1 MKNLNN
7 NQKIILDNQA
17 KLVLP
22 KKQQKLTPLLEDFSN
37 THFLWWWTA
46 IALYLWHRKSIDF
59 DFFSNWNQWTFYNF
73 KKRIQKYWFDVSKED
88 NERYFYI
95 QDEEQEEF
103 HVNINWVKFTTFNY
117 YRTLYN
123 DQKIR
128 IMWKN
133 KILWWLQIASL
144 EELICMK
151 LFSIMSRNKFKDA
164 VDIYYILKNT
174 DEDLKYYLDKSKN
187 FYFKDI
193 IQENACLL
201 QLISKEWNKTE
212 SVDYIDVNHP
222 SDEIIVN
229 FLHNEAS
236 KLL

>member
-1 MKNLNN
+1 
-7 NQKIILDNQA
+7 
-17 KLVLP
+17 
-22 KKQQKLTPLLEDFSN
+22 
-37 THFLWWWTA
+37 
-46 IALYLWHRKSIDF
+46 
-59 DFFSNWNQWTFYNF
+59 
-73 KKRIQKYWFDVSKED
+73 
-88 NERYFYI
+88 
-95 QDEEQEEF
+95 
-103 HVNINWVKFTTFNY
+103 
-117 YRTLYN
+117 
-123 DQKIR
+123 
-128 IMWKN
+128 
-133 KILWWLQIASL
+133 
-144 EELICMK
+144 
-151 LFSIMSRNKFKDA
+151 MSRNKFKDA